1 MAAFERGKT
10 KSPPWT
16 SRRGRRV
23 GAVLA
28 AAAIGALGLWWSSDA
43 NAQAAPTPEQTT
55 ARTSQADAEAI
66 ALLKRMHAYIRSS
79 TDTDFR
85 TTFSVAT
92 DIHGLGKEGSV
103 HFQTRQP
110 NLLRIELTIG
120 KKRTVFVSDGKMLYI
135 ARPPQS
141 RYAEVLAAESLVGT
155 MYKGAGM
162 LALHARVLDF
172 LWTAD
177 YLVTLGETVR
187 VTARGADS
195 IGGRECRRLRVERMD
210 DVWDVWVE
218 DSPTPLPCK
227 LVSRR
232 LDDPADPVQTNT
244 FTWTADPK
252 LSSETF
258 KFTPPSGA
266 TKVYPADLD

>member
-1 MAAFERGKT
+1 MAASYRGKAVVPA
-10 KSPPWT
+10 SASW
-16 SRRGRRV
+16 RGRRV

-28 AAAIGALGLWWSSDA
+28 ATAIAVWWSVGA
-43 NAQAAPTPEQTT
+43 EAQAPPAPEQTS
-55 ARTSQADAEAI
+55 ARTSQANAEAI
-66 ALLKRMHAYIRSS
+66 ALLKRMHTYIRSS

-85 TTFSVAT
+85 TTFSLTT

-110 NLLRIELTIG
+110 NLLRIELTVG
-120 KKRTVFVSDGKMLYI
+120 KMRTVFVSDGRMLYI
-135 ARPPQS
+135 NRPAQG

-162 LALHARVLDF
+162 LSLHARVLDF
-172 LWTAD
+172 LWTVD
-177 YLVTLGETVR
+177 YLLTLGETVR

-195 IGGRECRRLRVERMD
+195 IGGRECRHLLVERMD

-218 DSPTPLPCK
+218 DSATPLPCK

-232 LDDPADPVQTNT
+232 LDDPADPVQTNELSWIIAPNLPDAL
-244 FTWTADPK
+244 FT
-252 LSSETF
+252 
-258 KFTPPSGA
+258 FTPPPGVK
-266 TKVYPADLD
+266 KVYPADLD

>member
-1 MAAFERGKT
+1 MAALERGKT
-10 KSPPWT
+10 EAPALP
-16 SRRGRRV
+16 SRRGRQVRVALAATAIGLLGLGWSV
-23 GAVLA
+23 GAE
-28 AAAIGALGLWWSSDA
+28 
-43 NAQAAPTPEQTT
+43 AQAPPTSEQAG
-55 ARTSQADAEAI
+55 ARASEADGEAV

-79 TDTDFR
+79 AEADFR
-85 TTFSVAT
+85 TTFSLTT

-103 HFQTRQP
+103 HFQIRQP
-110 NLLRIELTIG
+110 NLLRVELTAG
-120 KKRTVFVSDGKMLYI
+120 KKRTEFVSDGKMLYI
-135 ARPPQS
+135 SRPGQS

-177 YLVTLGETVR
+177 YLVRLGESVR
-187 VTARGADS
+187 VTARGVDS
-195 IGGRECRRLRVERMD
+195 IGGRECRHLRVERMD

-232 LDDPADPVQTNT
+232 LDDPADPVQTNS
-244 FTWTADPK
+244 FTWTVNPQ
-252 LSSETF
+252 LPSETF
-258 KFTPPSGA
+258 RFVPPPGA
-266 TKVYPADLD
+266 SKVYPSELD

>member
-10 KSPPWT
+10 KSPSWAF
-16 SRRGRRV
+16 RRGRGF

-28 AAAIGALGLWWSSDA
+28 AAAIAVVGPWWSSDA
-43 NAQAAPTPEQTT
+43 NAQAAPTPEKAT

-66 ALLKRMHAYIRSS
+66 ALLKRMHAYLRSGS
-79 TDTDFR
+79 DTDFR

-92 DIHGLGKEGSV
+92 DIHGFGKEGSV

-135 ARPPQS
+135 TRPLQG

-187 VTARGADS
+187 VTARGADL
-195 IGGRECRRLRVERMD
+195 IGGRECRRFLVERMD

-227 LVSRR
+227 LISRR
-232 LDDPADPVQTNT
+232 LDDPADPVQTNI
-244 FTWTADPK
+244 FTWTKDPK
-252 LSSETF
+252 LSNETF
-258 KFTPPSGA
+258 RFTPPPGA
-266 TKVYPADLD
+266 SKVYPADLD